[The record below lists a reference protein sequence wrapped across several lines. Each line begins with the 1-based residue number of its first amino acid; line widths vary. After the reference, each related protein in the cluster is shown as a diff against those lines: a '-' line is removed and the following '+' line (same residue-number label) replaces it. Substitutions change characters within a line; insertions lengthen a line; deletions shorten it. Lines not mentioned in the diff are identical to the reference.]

1 MELSVKTFNDLLNF
15 NVSALEVLHQSQ
27 EYKLFRQNQND
38 IISGLKELR
47 TQNQLDTILRVES
60 VFLIHQKEI
69 LLSDNP
75 HLDKLEYKE
84 EISSIDTGILRLNA
98 ITRGFNQVKTYK
110 KYAEVIE
117 STYLGK
123 TDKNYLPKD
132 DCRLCIKG
140 QITSLN
146 NSKRADLPDG
156 QKLILTERIN
166 NLKYFE
172 KYYIAYQHSHM
183 CAYCCFHPESDLSQA
198 YLSIKENKER
208 ADLFAAKFDQ
218 QVQNHRQAKQRDIRK
233 DHDIEH

>member
-1 MELSVKTFNDLLNF
+1 MALSVKTFNDLLNF

-38 IISGLKELR
+38 IISGLVELR
-47 TQNQLDTILRVES
+47 TKNQLDTILRVES
-60 VFLIHQKEI
+60 VFLIHQKGM
-69 LLSDNP
+69 LLSYNP
-75 HLDKLEYKE
+75 NLDKFEYKE

-98 ITRGFNQVKTYK
+98 MTRGFNQVKTYK

-123 TDKNYLPKD
+123 TDKNCLPKD
-132 DCRLCIKG
+132 DCRICIKG

-156 QKLILTERIN
+156 QKLILAERIN

-172 KYYIAYQHSHM
+172 KYYIVYQHSHM
-183 CAYCCFHPESDLSQA
+183 CAYCYFHPESDLSQA
-198 YLSIKENKER
+198 YLSLKENKER
-208 ADLFAAKFDQ
+208 VDLFAAKLNEQLQNQRQKKQQNINNKFDF
-218 QVQNHRQAKQRDIRK
+218 
-233 DHDIEH
+233 EP

>member
-132 DCRLCIKG
+132 DCRICIKG

-156 QKLILTERIN
+156 QKLILAERIN

-183 CAYCCFHPESDLSQA
+183 CAYCCSHPESDLSQA

-233 DHDIEH
+233 NHDIEH